1 MSKLWSSTGTSP
13 HSGQSHEYNHD
24 HDHDD
29 ARHEV
34 DIEKGLSGLL
44 ESLPK
49 RPTPAYFETN
59 PTTSVNTE
67 GHLPQ
72 TSPTRPEK
80 SMPALHHDVTKSIL
94 RPPNSTN
101 EATSHW
107 ILFHLWFN
115 TYRKFFIL
123 CTSLNLAAMIAA
135 GFGRFPYAVEHS
147 GAMVLGNLLFAVLVR
162 NELFL
167 RLLYLVTIYGLRSV
181 CRNILDLWCAC
192 MLNKVLSSG
201 LRWRYGWQQPQ
212 LCNTLEAFT
221 RDADYRQLCNIIP
234 SPCGNYS

>member
-1 MSKLWSSTGTSP
+1 LFLKLISKKIFNMSKLWSSTVTSP
-13 HSGQSHEYNHD
+13 HSGQIQDYNHD
-24 HDHDD
+24 RDHND
-29 ARHEV
+29 ASHEV
-34 DIEKGLSGLL
+34 DVEKGLSDVL

-67 GHLPQ
+67 GSLPQ
-72 TSPTRPEK
+72 ISQTRPEK
-80 SMPALHHDVTKSIL
+80 GMPALNHDVTKSIP
-94 RPPNSTN
+94 RPPNSTS

-123 CTSLNLAAMIAA
+123 CTSLNLAAMISA
-135 GFGRFPYAVEHS
+135 GLGQFPYAVEHS

-167 RLLYLVTIYGLRSV
+167 RFLYLVTIYGLRSV
-181 CRNILDLWCAC
+181 CKNIL
-192 MLNKVLSSG
+192 G
-201 LRWRYGWQQPQ
+201 L
-212 LCNTLEAFT
+212 
-221 RDADYRQLCNIIP
+221 
-234 SPCGNYS
+234 